1 MEFRKLQAFARVYEL
16 QSFSLAAK
24 ELFLS
29 QPTISTHVISLEQDL
44 GVPLFDRIGRKV
56 VPTQAG
62 EILYRGVRG
71 MFNVLDEARS
81 DIQELT
87 SQVSGRVVIGGS
99 TIPANYLL
107 PGVLASFR
115 QLYSEVCVDLRI
127 ADSIQISHDVLQGGL
142 DFGLVGGYAEHADL
156 ENHLLFTDELMVVAS
171 PGLASAHTR
180 VLTPYQLL
188 DIPWVMREK
197 GSGTRQA
204 LDSALQE
211 HKIDVCSLPAKALVQ
226 STEAMVRCVLSGL
239 GAGVTSR
246 LAAQE
251 FLSSGQ
257 LVRLEVSDLN
267 MLRQFYLI
275 KHKRRTLFLCA
286 SVLMKHI
293 RSQLSQEE
301 ADN

>member
-1 MEFRKLQAFARVYEL
+1 MEFRKLQAFASVYEL

-29 QPTISTHVISLEQDL
+29 QPTISTHVISLERDL

-62 EILYRGVRG
+62 KILYRAVGD
-71 MFNVLDEARS
+71 MFKVLDEARS

-87 SQVSGRVVIGGS
+87 SHVSGRVVIGGS

-115 QLYSEVCVDLRI
+115 RCYSDVCVDLRI
-127 ADSIQISHDVLQGGL
+127 ADSIQISHDVLEGRL
-142 DFGLVGGYAEHADL
+142 DFGLVGGYAEHFDL
-156 ENHLLFTDELMVVAS
+156 ENYLLCTDELMLVAP
-171 PGLASAHTR
+171 PGLAASYAHG
-180 VLTPYQLL
+180 LTPHQLL

-204 LDSALQE
+204 LEVALQE
-211 HKIDVCSLPAKALVQ
+211 HRIDVCSLPAKALVQ

-251 FLSSGQ
+251 LISSGQ
-257 LVRLEVSDLN
+257 LVRLDVSDLN

-286 SVLMKHI
+286 SMLMQHI
-293 RSQLSQEE
+293 RGQLSQES